1 MTDPVF
7 LIAVTGLG
15 LSAIVSVIRLTGWFL
30 HSDPKVIAQGGRWAG
45 LGLFVLSVPLLFGLV
60 VNQKWTEAIGLA
72 AVMLIAFAFY
82 APRVLGQLLPRR
94 LVLDSSAPAAGHH
107 GPEPADGGGFDTE
120 LVQRSIAVLEE
131 YLRRTADFSKR
142 DKTQART
149 ERAQIADT
157 RAQADGN
164 GRHDEPRS
172 SLMSEAEA
180 LEVLGLGPG
189 TAEPEI
195 NDAHR
200 RLMQLIHPDRG
211 GSPYF
216 AVKVNQ
222 AKDVL
227 LGGAKSQ
234 NGRGAGAG
242 AAPRNRRRAGSEQDL
257 SQSKPR
263 TRG

>member
-15 LSAIVSVIRLTGWFL
+15 LSAIVSVIRLASWFL
-30 HSDPKVIAQGGRWAG
+30 HSDPKVIAQGGRLAG
-45 LGLFVLSVPLLFGLV
+45 VGLFALSLPLLFGLV

-82 APRVLGQLLPRR
+82 GPRVLGQLLPRR
-94 LVLDSSAPAAGHH
+94 LVPDLSAPATGHDRWEATEGV
-107 GPEPADGGGFDTE
+107 GPDTE
-120 LVQRSIAVLEE
+120 LVSRSIAVLEE

-142 DKTQART
+142 SKTQLRAD
-149 ERAQIADT
+149 RAQISDT
-157 RAQADGN
+157 RSQDDEN
-164 GRHDEPRS
+164 GHHAEGRS

-180 LEVLGLGPG
+180 LEVLGLSAGA
-189 TAEPEI
+189 AEAEI
-195 NDAHR
+195 NEAHR

-222 AKDVL
+222 AKDIL

-234 NGRGAGAG
+234 NGRSAGG
-242 AAPRNRRRAGSEQDL
+242 APRKRRRQGGEQDL
-257 SQSKPR
+257 SQSKPA